1 MSTQLA
7 RQISARMKAK
17 NLSVSTLE
25 REAGL
30 KTHAV
35 QNILRGKSRKPSAEL
50 LQAVADVLGCTI
62 KELLESQEIFEEDEE
77 TKSKNE
83 ILNAPYEHPT
93 LFLETVKLVN
103 AKLKEKKAKIS
114 TQQAITCI
122 EEIFFH
128 SLQKDPSHVDQEFA
142 DWFIDLVE
150 D

>member
-7 RQISARMKAK
+7 KQISARMKAK

-35 QNILRGKSRKPSAEL
+35 QNIIRGKSRKPSAEL

-62 KELLESQEIFEEDEE
+62 KELLESQDIFDEDDAA
-77 TKSKNE
+77 KSKNE
-83 ILNAPYEHPT
+83 VLDAPYENPA
-93 LFLETVKLVN
+93 LFLETVKIVN
-103 AKLKEKKAKIS
+103 AKLENKKNKIS

-128 SLQKDPSHVDQEFA
+128 SLQKDASYVDQEFA
-142 DWFIDLVE
+142 DWFIDLVA